1 MPTTEMTIE
10 ALVACY
16 ATDVAF
22 VPEKQPAT
30 TPEDF
35 IDQLGTAAHNLGTF
49 ARINGA
55 EDLETAVIYLTDAME
70 AKGAERR
77 VLLNRAVGYLA
88 NTADMVDEYRL
99 MV

>member
-1 MPTTEMTIE
+1 MTITPTILARYTDDIAFAAE
-10 ALVACY
+10 A
-16 ATDVAF
+16 
-22 VPEKQPAT
+22 EPAT
-30 TPEDF
+30 TPQEF
-35 IDQLGTAAHNLGTF
+35 IDQLGTAARNLGTF